1 MRGELARSMSAVLLL
16 CHPLEADCLINN
28 PNLFRGGPPC
38 SIPRSLHARPGR
50 HVLARTSVR
59 PRTEGRRG
67 RKCAGKAVQVPR
79 TCSHALARLFT
90 SCEGEWPRDFEARW
104 VSHALPRAP
113 MALHGTPSSHQ
124 QPPSVWQRAGESEQV
139 LSQSRPHRLS
149 SFQHQRRWT
158 NRCQVSLASMQL
170 FDACTMAH
178 APQPLAFRAPVH
190 KQRFTLRC
198 SCPAETACDQ
208 PVASLADK

>member
-1 MRGELARSMSAVLLL
+1 MRSTGVFCSGVCGAKGVHRWFPSAAEQFGFGQNATLICDAPQATPCCMRGELARSMSAVLLL

-158 NRCQVSLASMQL
+158 NRCQVS
-170 FDACTMAH
+170 
-178 APQPLAFRAPVH
+178 
-190 KQRFTLRC
+190 
-198 SCPAETACDQ
+198 
-208 PVASLADK
+208 